1 MNKNDLQVLAGRNL
15 QRCRTNAKLTQ
26 EQVAEKAGI
35 STSFY
40 TNLERGRDRK
50 TSCRERVCLYV

>member
-1 MNKNDLQVLAGRNL
+1 MEANMNKNDLQVLAGRNL

-40 TNLERGRDRK
+40 TNLERVR
-50 TSCRERVCLYV
+50 L